1 MSIVGFTDGDAEN
14 GDGPREYVTSEATA
28 PLINAQEFVQ
38 TPCCVV
44 SLSLVYLGAPSAPVV
59 TSGGTDWEPQKGR
72 AICPEHRIKYCP

>member
-38 TPCCVV
+38 TPVLCCVPLFSV
-44 SLSLVYLGAPSAPVV
+44 LGSTLCPGSHLRGYRLGASEGQGNLSR
-59 TSGGTDWEPQKGR
+59 T
-72 AICPEHRIKYCP
+72 